1 MSRLYFALGLA
12 TAVAFLSVLITFY
25 YSAQKNREFSIYREA
40 YYLKAYQLAE
50 DPGVKEQFRERAL
63 IPPEGANAVVKG
75 MYAVRRAVRQLF
87 PEISQQTIVNEEW
100 GTVEIQRC
108 TTCHA
113 AIENPMFEGGVSFAD
128 FNQFTPEEQR
138 LLEKALVA
146 HPDISPHKFTE
157 ISCTS
162 CHAGNGRGLTL
173 ADAHGFGEA
182 KNYLLGQAYKDE
194 RFERWLDPV
203 FMGDELRVKKYYQAL
218 CVSCHPYP
226 YVEGQGVL
234 SMDQVKLGR
243 ELFFARGCYS
253 CHKIDGLS
261 WGQIGPELT
270 KIGEQFRW
278 EYIELSLWNPAA
290 NQADT
295 KMPFLFST
303 PEVEEEI
310 LRERHEGIYPYEYNE
325 GLDPR
330 RDPWA
335 AREVYA
341 IVTFLLSQRPSQW
354 VVRTRPGEGR
364 ESLMGPPEDRPNVD
378 ELEQIVRYLS
388 GVGDRDENGK
398 KTASSPVS
406 KASSAEEGR
415 VMDNDQ

>member
-12 TAVAFLSVLITFY
+12 AAVAFLSVAITFY
-25 YSAQKNREFSIYREA
+25 YAAQKNREYSIYREA

-50 DPGVKEQFRERAL
+50 DPGVKEQFRQQAL
-63 IPPEGANAVVKG
+63 IPPEGANSLVRG
-75 MYAVRRAVRQLF
+75 YYAFRRSMRRLF
-87 PEISQQTIVNEEW
+87 PEISQQTIINESW

-113 AIENPMFEGGVSFAD
+113 ALDNPQFEGGVSFAD
-128 FNQFTPEEQR
+128 FNQFTEEEKE
-138 LLEKALVA
+138 LLSGALVA

-162 CHAGNGRGLTL
+162 CHGGNGRGLTL
-173 ADAHGFGEA
+173 ADAHGFGET
-182 KNYLLGQAYKDE
+182 KNYLLGSEYTDD

-226 YVEGQGVL
+226 YKERKGVL
-234 SMDQVKLGR
+234 SMEQVKLGR
-243 ELFFARGCYS
+243 KLFFARGCYS

-261 WGQIGPELT
+261 LGQIGPELT
-270 KIGEQFRW
+270 KVGEQFRW
-278 EYIELSLWNPAA
+278 EYLELSLWNPAA
-290 NQADT
+290 NQPDT

-303 PEVEEEI
+303 PEVEAEI
-310 LRERHEGIYPYEYNE
+310 LEERHQGIYPYDYNN

-341 IVTFLLSQRPSQW
+341 LVTFLISQRPSKW
-354 VVRTRPGEGR
+354 VVKVRPGQGR
-364 ESLMGPPEDRPNVD
+364 EELMGPPDDRPSEE
-378 ELEQIVRYLS
+378 ELSNLARYLANQARTED
-388 GVGDRDENGK
+388 VK
-398 KTASSPVS
+398 QV
-406 KASSAEEGR
+406 EEGEISR
-415 VMDNDQ
+415 EEAGN